1 MAETKKEIEIMTT
14 LTLKYFPSGDQ

>member
-14 LTLKYFPSGDQ
+14 LTLEYFPSGDQ